1 MMWPKRTNGFS
12 VIEIFIV
19 FIVLVVIF
27 VLVVDEFAPKPK
39 PPLPAKVNPVAFGPE
54 IAAPLN
60 SSDGNGQYHSVA
72 LFEKIRNLHGGELLE
87 HHTGNMSL
95 VLSCSIAGD
104 CLIADGFNDDEGRDR
119 QSIYGNRD
127 WWMNNFFRVIRPD
140 DPDYPEAIRN
150 FLLQ

>member
-1 MMWPKRTNGFS
+1 MWPKRTNGFS

-87 HHTGNMSL
+87 HHTGTMSL

-104 CLIADGFNDDEGRDR
+104 CLITDGFNDEDCRYE

-140 DPDYPEAIRN
+140 DSDYPEAIRN